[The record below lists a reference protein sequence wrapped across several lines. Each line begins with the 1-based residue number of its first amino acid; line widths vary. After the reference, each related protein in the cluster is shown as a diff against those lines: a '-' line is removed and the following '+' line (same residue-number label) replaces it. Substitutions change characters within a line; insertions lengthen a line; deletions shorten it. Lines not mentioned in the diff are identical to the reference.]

1 MSDSAKPR
9 PVEERIAR
17 LRAHIHTAIVD
28 SGKSVKQIAAEVG
41 LSPQEA
47 SDCFAGRADLPVT
60 VLLRLA
66 EMAGK
71 PLWWFFD
78 EPPQGI
84 SLESAEVA
92 LQNVSRIRLYL
103 DALESEFRNVKG
115 AQWTSSLVPPPTLE
129 GERKTGEVVD
139 FSPYLARAR
148 AILEREVSEDDSGD
162 VSEESVEMVAH
173 GLYSAETG
181 RALLPRLLT
190 STSSED

>member
-1 MSDSAKPR
+1 M
-9 PVEERIAR
+9 
-17 LRAHIHTAIVD
+17 RAHIHTAIVD

-41 LSPQEA
+41 LSPQDA

-60 VLLRLA
+60 VLMRLA
-66 EMAGK
+66 EMSGK

-84 SLESAEVA
+84 SLEAAEVA

-103 DALESEFRNVKG
+103 EALESEFRNVKG
-115 AQWTSSLVPPPTLE
+115 AQWTSSMNLAPMPDEV
-129 GERKTGEVVD
+129 RKTGEVVD

-148 AILEREVSEDDSGD
+148 AILEREVTDSADDSGD

-190 STSSED
+190 SQSSED

>member
-1 MSDSAKPR
+1 M
-9 PVEERIAR
+9 AR
-17 LRAHIHTAIVD
+17 MRAHIHTAIVD
-28 SGKSVKQIAAEVG
+28 SGKSVKQVAGELG
-41 LSPQEA
+41 LSPQQA
-47 SDCFAGRADLPVT
+47 SDCFAGRADMPVT
-60 VLLRLA
+60 VLMRLA

-84 SLESAEVA
+84 SLEAAEVA

-103 DALESEFRNVKG
+103 EALESEFRNVKG
-115 AQWTSSLVPPPTLE
+115 AQWTSSLSVAPTLE

-148 AILEREVSEDDSGD
+148 AILEREVGDAADDPGD

-181 RALLPRLLT
+181 RALLPFLLT
-190 STSSED
+190 SQSSED